1 METITLNL
9 PDFWATALFYDD
21 VSGFEY
27 EDEKPFQEFCQW
39 MQKHYGTSEPV
50 DMDKEPNFL
59 KYHDATQFG
68 VLACNVHE
76 YTFIVNNGN
85 PKTALRLNRKHYNN
99 TIGE

>member
-27 EDEKPFQEFCQW
+27 EDEKPFQDFCLW

-50 DMDKEPNFL
+50 AMLEDPHFM

-68 VLACNVHE
+68 VLACDVHE

-85 PKTALRLNRKHYNN
+85 PKTSANITLAH
-99 TIGE
+99 TIEGE